1 MIDVSLDTATVILAI
16 ILLMSLSHRRILIV
30 GHGIMTVCTAL
41 IAVFFYFEIDEG
53 ILATTLIYLLIFLST
68 TGPCSFTFV
77 TEVCTDIA
85 LGIGMSQ
92 IMTSVGL
99 FYFMNKNMVRALE
112 GEYVIIYAIF
122 TLYGLMAFAF
132 SYKNVKE
139 TKGKTDK
146 EKKLLYAP
154 DFKAA
159 CV

>member
-1 MIDVSLDTATVILAI
+1 MIDASLDTATVIMAI
-16 ILLMSLSHRRILIV
+16 FLLMRISHRRILIV
-30 GHGIMTVCTAL
+30 GHSLMTLCTAL
-41 IAVFFYFEIDEG
+41 IAVFFYFEIDYG
-53 ILATTLIYLLIFLST
+53 ILITTFMYLIVFLST

-92 IMTSVGL
+92 ILTSLGL

-112 GEYVIIYAIF
+112 GEYVIIYAVF
-122 TLYGLMAFAF
+122 TIYGLMAFAF

-139 TKGKTDK
+139 TKEKTDK

-159 CV
+159 SV